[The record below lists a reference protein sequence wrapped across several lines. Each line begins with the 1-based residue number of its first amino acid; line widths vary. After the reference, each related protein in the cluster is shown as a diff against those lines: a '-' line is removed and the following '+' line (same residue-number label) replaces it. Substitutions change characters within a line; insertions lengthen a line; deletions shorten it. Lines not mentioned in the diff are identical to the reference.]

1 MSKKK
6 PNTRDIM
13 NLFVEKFEGDKPFT
27 PSQHRMNG
35 IKLSQ
40 LRKNVKQYI
49 EDNNIETNLSVNEI
63 IIDTIEYSSMIGMK
77 FRSIASLGYEV
88 HTNHTGILNCID
100 DYMIGMKFRSIASFG
115 YEVLPESIEY
125 WKKRRSILKDYNK
138 DKEKDDIKVIKESD
152 DTKRKRNNRPK
163 WLNDEGW

>member
-6 PNTRDIM
+6 PNSRDIM
-13 NLFVEKFEGDKPFT
+13 DLFVEKFEGDKPFT

-88 HTNHTGILNCID
+88 
-100 DYMIGMKFRSIASFG
+100 
-115 YEVLPESIEY
+115 LPESIEY

-152 DTKRKRNNRPK
+152 NAKRKRSNRPK

>member
-6 PNTRDIM
+6 PNSRDIM
-13 NLFVEKFEGDKPFT
+13 DLFVEKFEGDKPFT

-63 IIDTIEYSSMIGMK
+63 IIDIIEYSSMIGMK
-77 FRSIASLGYEV
+77 FRSIASL
-88 HTNHTGILNCID
+88 
-100 DYMIGMKFRSIASFG
+100 G

-152 DTKRKRNNRPK
+152 NTKRKRSNRPK

>member
-6 PNTRDIM
+6 PNSRDIM
-13 NLFVEKFEGDKPFT
+13 DLFVEKFEGDKPFT

-49 EDNNIETNLSVNEI
+49 EDNNIETNSSVNEI
-63 IIDTIEYSSMIGMK
+63 IIDTIEYSSMIGMYI
-77 FRSIASLGYEV
+77 RSIGSL
-88 HTNHTGILNCID
+88 D
-100 DYMIGMKFRSIASFG
+100 

-125 WKKRRSILKDYNK
+125 SKKRPSILEEYNK
-138 DKEKDDIKVIKESD
+138 DKEKEDMKGIKEDD
-152 DTKRKRNNRPK
+152 DTKRKRNNRP
-163 WLNDEGW
+163 

>member
-6 PNTRDIM
+6 PNSRDIM
-13 NLFVEKFEGDKPFT
+13 DLFVEKFEGDKPFT

-63 IIDTIEYSSMIGMK
+63 IIDIIEYSSMIGMK
-77 FRSIASLGYEV
+77 FRSIASL
-88 HTNHTGILNCID
+88 
-100 DYMIGMKFRSIASFG
+100 G

>member
-6 PNTRDIM
+6 PNSRDIM
-13 NLFVEKFEGDKPFT
+13 DLFVEKFEEDKPFT

-88 HTNHTGILNCID
+88 
-100 DYMIGMKFRSIASFG
+100 
-115 YEVLPESIEY
+115 LPESIEY

-163 WLNDEGW
+163 WLNDEGDRKSTR

>member
-6 PNTRDIM
+6 PNSRDIM
-13 NLFVEKFEGDKPFT
+13 DLFVEKFEGDKPFT

-88 HTNHTGILNCID
+88 
-100 DYMIGMKFRSIASFG
+100 
-115 YEVLPESIEY
+115 LPESIEY